1 MKTEYTT
8 RALYD
13 VIKMSL
19 LMKDKDLVHFIR
31 TVDDSINSE
40 FKKVKTSSLTIEDII
55 MKYENYAIV
64 YIMIKNIMRDAKI
77 SDYHSKV
84 KEIVEYFLTDELN
97 KPKEKPKSS
106 YNYGDE

>member
-1 MKTEYTT
+1 MKAEYTT

-13 VIKMSL
+13 VIKISL

-31 TVDDSINSE
+31 TVDESINGE
-40 FKKVKTSSLTIEDII
+40 FKKIKTSSLSIEDMI

-77 SDYHSKV
+77 SDYHDKV
-84 KEIVEYFLTDELN
+84 KEIVDYFLTDELS